1 MLSST
6 TSKRNGGSWA
16 EEPIGEVFQRPP
28 AAAAAPR
35 ADWSGLAKSPS
46 ESLKNDGNLAALFSR
61 LKSLEAVLLNV
72 ALIYARCIY
81 LELLILRLIF
91 SERFTL
97 SLATLLIFRG

>member
-6 TSKRNGGSWA
+6 TRKRNGGSWA

-35 ADWSGLAKSPS
+35 PLLWSADWSGLAKLPS
-46 ESLKNDGNLAALFSR
+46 EFLENDGNLAALFSG
-61 LKSLEAVLLNV
+61 LKSLEAALLNG
-72 ALIYARCIY
+72 ALIYSRFYY

-91 SERFTL
+91 QERSICR
-97 SLATLLIFRG
+97 SLPC